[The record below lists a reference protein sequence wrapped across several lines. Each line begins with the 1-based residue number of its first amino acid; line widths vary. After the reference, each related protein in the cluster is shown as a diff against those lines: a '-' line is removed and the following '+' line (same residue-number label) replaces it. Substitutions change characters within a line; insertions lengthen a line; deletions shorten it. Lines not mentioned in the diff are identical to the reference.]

1 MKILV
6 TGASG
11 FIGGSIARRLAKE
24 ERFSVVASGRT
35 FTPENLNEENIS
47 YLQMDLNGPIPE
59 LDFDICIHAAGLA
72 DDNSTVDQLTLNN
85 VNATQNL
92 LNHLKGCKVF
102 IFISSSSVY
111 NFKKYPLAKE
121 VDAELEEELSAYG
134 RSKLLAEKEVETS
147 SIDSI
152 YILRPRAVYGEHD
165 RILLPRVENRFKNG
179 KISIPGN
186 LKVKSSLTNIENIL
200 EVVETAIRES
210 KKGVSV
216 YNVADD
222 QEYILRDIFEKI
234 GLQKYPEVKFK
245 SIPVG
250 LVRTI
255 VGVCKF
261 FGIPLKLSQQ
271 SIDYITIDSRIDI
284 SEVKEKLNVSLGNNF
299 DHFIR
304 SKD

>member
-24 ERFSVVASGRT
+24 EHFSVVASGRT
-35 FTPENLNEENIS
+35 FTPENLKEENIS

-85 VNATQNL
+85 VTATQNL

-121 VDAELEEELSAYG
+121 VDAKLEEELSAYG
-134 RSKLLAEKEVETS
+134 RSKLLAEKAVEAS
-147 SIDSI
+147 SIESI
-152 YILRPRAVYGEHD
+152 YILRPRAVYGQYD
-165 RILLPRVENRFKNG
+165 RTLLPRVEKRFRKG
-179 KISIPGN
+179 KIAVPGD
-186 LKVKSSLTNIENIL
+186 LMVKSSLTNIENIIG
-200 EVVETAIRES
+200 VVKAVIDEG

-222 QEYILRDIFEKI
+222 QNYMLRTVFEKI
-234 GLQKYPEVKFK
+234 GLRKYPEVKIKRLPIGLIRSIVGFLK
-245 SIPVG
+245 FLRIPVS
-250 LVRTI
+250 
-255 VGVCKF
+255 
-261 FGIPLKLSQQ
+261 LSQQ
-271 SIDYITIDSRIDI
+271 SIDYLTIDSRIDI
-284 SEVKEKLNVSLGNNF
+284 SNVKKNLNVSLEHNF